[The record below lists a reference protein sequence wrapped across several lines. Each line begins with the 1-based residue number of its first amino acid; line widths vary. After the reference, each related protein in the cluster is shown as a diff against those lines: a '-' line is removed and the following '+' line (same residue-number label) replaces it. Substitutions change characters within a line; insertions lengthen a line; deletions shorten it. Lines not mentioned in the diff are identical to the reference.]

1 MNRATLYIA
10 YDSKP
15 VAVLKG
21 ARDWIEQRAVAYS
34 RKGFDIVIEVI
45 I

>member
-10 YDSKP
+10 YNSKP

-21 ARDWIEQRAVAYS
+21 ARDWIEQRAVAYAK
-34 RKGFDIVIEVI
+34 RGFDIVIEVI
-45 I
+45 T

>member
-1 MNRATLYIA
+1 MDRATLYVA

-21 ARDWIEQRAVAYS
+21 ARDWIEQRAIAY
-34 RKGFDIVIEVI
+34 RNKGFDIVIEVLS
-45 I
+45 